1 MDSVAAWIV
10 WYVPVLRE
18 TGMVAAKLNQKK
30 KVRPSKKK
38 KRNYYAYA
46 QEWDHLLS
54 FSCLRHLSRD
64 SDPTKESKYMP
75 RSTETSIIPQES

>member
-30 KVRPSKKK
+30 SEAFRKKNETIMRMHKNGITFSPSP
-38 KRNYYAYA
+38 ASGISV
-46 QEWDHLLS
+46 ET
-54 FSCLRHLSRD
+54 
-64 SDPTKESKYMP
+64 PTLHRRVNICQGVQKH
-75 RSTETSIIPQES
+75 Q